1 MDRDT
6 ELDVVRRLAARE
18 AAAFDA
24 VYAEYHRR
32 VFAFLARLS
41 RRRDLAEDLAEET
54 WMRLVTHAPNL
65 RPDTRLGPWLFTVA
79 RHLYI
84 SYCRSRMVEDAGMGS
99 LLGLWP
105 SHQTTVSPFD
115 AAAVGE
121 LERRL
126 EDALAAMP
134 AKYREVLLLVG
145 VEEFT
150 PAEAAAVC
158 GLRPDAFRQR
168 LSRARTMLS
177 RALES
182 RSGVNGQAPC
192 EVPV

>member
-6 ELDVVRRLAARE
+6 ELDVVRRLAARD

-24 VYAEYHRR
+24 VYAEYHGR
-32 VFAFLARLS
+32 VFGFLARLS
-41 RRRDLAEDLAEET
+41 RRRDVAEDLAEET
-54 WMRLVTHAPNL
+54 WMRLVIHAPRL
-65 RPDTRLGPWLFTVA
+65 RPDTCLGPWLFTVA
-79 RHLYI
+79 RRLYI

-105 SHQTTVSPFD
+105 SHQAAVSPFE

-121 LERRL
+121 LERCM
-126 EDALAAMP
+126 EDALTALP

-145 VEEFT
+145 VEGFT
-150 PAEAAAVC
+150 PAEAAAIC
-158 GLRPDAFRQR
+158 GIRPDTFRQQ

-177 RALES
+177 RAMEA
-182 RSGVNGQAPC
+182 RPGMAGQTTC
-192 EVPV
+192 EVPA

>member
-6 ELDVVRRLAARE
+6 ELDVVRRLAACD

-24 VYAEYHRR
+24 VYAEYHAR
-32 VFAFLARLS
+32 VFGFLARLS
-41 RRRDLAEDLAEET
+41 RRRDVAEDLAEET
-54 WMRLVTHAPNL
+54 WMRLVAHAPRL
-65 RPDTRLGPWLFTVA
+65 RPDTRLAPWLFTVA
-79 RHLYI
+79 RRLYI
-84 SYCRSRMVEDAGMGS
+84 SYCRSRMVEDAGLGS

-105 SHQTTVSPFD
+105 SHPVGVSPFD

-121 LERRL
+121 LERRM

-145 VEEFT
+145 VEGFT
-150 PAEAAAVC
+150 PAEAAAIC
-158 GLRPDAFRQR
+158 GIRPDAFRQR
-168 LSRARTMLS
+168 LSRARTMLA
-177 RALES
+177 RAMET
-182 RSGVNGQAPC
+182 RPRMAGQAPC

>member
-6 ELDVVRRLAARE
+6 ELDVVRRLAARD

-24 VYAEYHRR
+24 VYAEYHVR
-32 VFAFLARLS
+32 VFGFLARLS
-41 RRRDLAEDLAEET
+41 RRRDVAEDLAEET
-54 WMRLVTHAPNL
+54 WMRLVAHAPRL
-65 RPDTRLGPWLFTVA
+65 RPDTRLAPWLFTVA
-79 RHLYI
+79 RRLYI
-84 SYCRSRMVEDAGMGS
+84 SYCRSRMVEDAGLGS

-105 SHQTTVSPFD
+105 SHHAAVSPFD

-121 LERRL
+121 LERRM

-150 PAEAAAVC
+150 PAEAAAIC
-158 GLRPDAFRQR
+158 GVRPEAFRQR
-168 LSRARTMLS
+168 LSRARTMLA
-177 RALES
+177 RAMET
-182 RSGVNGQAPC
+182 RPRVAGQAPC